1 MTGGQTEQVLPCLQ
15 PMGLTAGPLPS
26 SSAEEDRLTIQTS
39 EAYACWGLGATGKGV
54 WTLPTALP
62 TSSHKGLC
70 CEGKNSPHLPSNTE
84 GGEATGWT
92 GKPPGIAV

>member
-54 WTLPTALP
+54 WTLSPQPCLRLAT
-62 TSSHKGLC
+62 KGYVVR
-70 CEGKNSPHLPSNTE
+70 EKIPHTYLLTQRE
-84 GGEATGWT
+84 ERLRGGQENHLE
-92 GKPPGIAV
+92 